1 MSSSRS
7 RTGKG
12 SPPAG
17 SSTHQPGDCDTLTGL
32 ADDLLRTI
40 EADIIP
46 RLLLSHGQGEAGV
59 PSSRSSGAKK
69 VTAADVK
76 RLSALCRSA
85 DPGAAWACTQEIRQ
99 RGVPLETVFLE
110 LLAPVAR
117 HLGKLWED
125 DLVDFT
131 VVAIALLRLQ
141 HILRELAPAFAA
153 ARERT
158 IPRPPPHILLAGL
171 PGEQHRLGLLMVGE
185 FLRADGWDVSQPVED
200 SVQEIVG
207 QARRTSCDVVGFSLG
222 SLVGLD
228 QLRELISQVKRVS
241 LNPAVKVMVGGP
253 IFVEDSAR
261 AALLGADACALDA
274 RDAVRIA
281 RELLRSAETAGLGHV
296 TATSIFP
303 TQSKRH

>member
-7 RTGKG
+7 RKGKG
-12 SPPAG
+12 SPPSG
-17 SSTHQPGDCDTLTGL
+17 PSSHQTGECDPLADL

-46 RLLLSHGQGEAGV
+46 RLLLSHGQERAGV
-59 PSSRSSGAKK
+59 PAARASGAK

-76 RLSALCRSA
+76 RLSALCRSG

-125 DLVDFT
+125 DLIDFT

-158 IPRPPPHILLAGL
+158 IPRPPPRILLAGL

-185 FLRADGWDVSQPVED
+185 FLRADGWDVSQPAAD

-207 QARRTSCDVVGFSLG
+207 QARRISCDVVGFSLG

-228 QLRELISQVKRVS
+228 PLRELISQVKRVS

-261 AALLGADACALDA
+261 AALLGADACATDA

-281 RELLRSAETAGLGHV
+281 RELLRSAETAGLGHMP
-296 TATSIFP
+296 ATTIFT